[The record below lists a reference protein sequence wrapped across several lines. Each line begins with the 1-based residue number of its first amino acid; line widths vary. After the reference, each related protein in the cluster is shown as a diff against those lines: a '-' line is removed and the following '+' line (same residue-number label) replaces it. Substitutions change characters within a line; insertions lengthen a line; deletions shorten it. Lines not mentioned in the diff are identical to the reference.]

1 MSIALFKRSTGK
13 ETSAPLVGSATI
25 TLPRSSLQA
34 AIETLS
40 MQPPRA
46 RQFYGSESLE
56 AP

>member
-1 MSIALFKRSTGK
+1 MSIALFKRSSGK
-13 ETSAPLVGSATI
+13 ETSASLVGSATI
-25 TLPRSSLQA
+25 TLPRSSLQP
-34 AIETLS
+34 AIESLS